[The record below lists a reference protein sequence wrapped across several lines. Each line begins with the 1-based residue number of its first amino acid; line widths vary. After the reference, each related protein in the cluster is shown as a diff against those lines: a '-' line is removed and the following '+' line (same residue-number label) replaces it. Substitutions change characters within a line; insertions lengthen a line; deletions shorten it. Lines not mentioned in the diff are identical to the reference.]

1 MVTYMLVSGAVR
13 PGGQMFYG
21 TAPSFVGSV
30 FATAISLIML
40 GFLVF
45 VNQRVG
51 KNAES

>member
-1 MVTYMLVSGAVR
+1 
-13 PGGQMFYG
+13 MFYG

-30 FATAISLIML
+30 FATTISLIML